1 MSTSVRKTTPLGE
14 LIAAAF
20 DRAALSSSDP
30 QVVSRLAVISIAHLL
45 GRAMK
50 FSVSVSLP
58 GA

>member
-1 MSTSVRKTTPLGE
+1 MSTSGRNMTQLGE

-30 QVVSRLAVISIAHLL
+30 QVVSRLAVISIAHSLRRSL
-45 GRAMK
+45 K
-50 FSVSVSLP
+50 LSVSVSLP